1 MLPGLNHNVRFKGK
15 TYHVQT
21 EDSGLKKPHV
31 TTVLF
36 DGGETLARK
45 RTSYADM
52 VSSDR
57 VDDVVRKLMMDQHKD
72 MLRYLKSGALEG
84 GREGGREAAQ
94 KSAAAASA
102 SPETGLGAGE
112 VSKDESSLDEVI
124 LDFMTGE
131 SGKRRPSGGPAR

>member
-15 TYHVQT
+15 IFHVQT

-31 TTVLF
+31 ITVLF
-36 DGGETLARK
+36 DGGEILARK

-52 VSSDR
+52 VLSEGI
-57 VDDVVRKLMMDQHKD
+57 DDVVRKLMMDQHKD

-84 GREGGREAAQ
+84 SREAAQ
-94 KSAAAASA
+94 DRSAAVTSS
-102 SPETGLGAGE
+102 SPQVGLNRGN
-112 VSKDESSLDEVI
+112 VSKDENSVDEVI

-131 SGKRRPSGGPAR
+131 SGKRRPSGGPTR

>member
-15 TYHVQT
+15 IYHVQT
-21 EDSGLKKPHV
+21 EDSGLRKPHV
-31 TTVLF
+31 TTILF
-36 DGGETLARK
+36 DGGEILARK

-52 VSSDR
+52 VSSGGI
-57 VDDVVRKLMMDQHKD
+57 DDVVRKLMMDQHKD
-72 MLRYLKSGALEG
+72 MLRYLKSGAVEG
-84 GREGGREAAQ
+84 EPEAAQ
-94 KSAAAASA
+94 DSAAS
-102 SPETGLGAGE
+102 SPEIGFAAGE